1 VRASTTSS
9 HAARKLLT
17 AILAALAALVVL
29 GPAGASASG
38 PRPPA
43 SGAGATVLS
52 VGRGVVGRAIPSGFV
67 GLSTEFRSLEAYAG
81 QDPQA
86 VNPVFLQLIRNL
98 APGQRPVL
106 RIGGDSTDW
115 TWFPVAHINRPPG
128 VKYSLDWRWLQVGHA
143 VAQALNARLVL
154 GINLEADSLKVA
166 AGEASAMVGGIGR
179 QWIEALEIGNEPELY
194 GSFSWYRTASGQHVT
209 GRPPGYDFSNFT
221 SDFSSIAR
229 VLPPH
234 VAAAGPSTGSP
245 TWEQQLGHFISVEP
259 RLGLVTLHAYP
270 LKHCTPSDVVTDAEL
285 LSQASS
291 QGLADGIARYAA
303 ISHAHHLPLRIDELN
318 AISCGGERGV
328 SDTFAAALWSLD
340 ALFDMARVGV
350 DGVNIHTPTAS
361 INQLFSFSLVNG
373 HWQAYVHP
381 EYYGMMM
388 FAQAAPAGS
397 QLLNISG
404 ATSGPLRAWATRAPG
419 GQVHVVLINTDTIG
433 SHTVEVRGPASAGPA
448 VLARLSAASAHSLNG
463 VTIGGE
469 GFGTE
474 TSTGVLPQPL
484 NPPLVKPGSGG
495 YVVQLPA
502 ASAAM
507 LTFSGG

>member
-1 VRASTTSS
+1 MSSRA
-9 HAARKLLT
+9 AGRLLT
-17 AILAALAALVVL
+17 ATLTALAVL
-29 GPAGASASG
+29 GTAGSSTAAASPTASN
-38 PRPPA
+38 
-43 SGAGATVLS
+43 AGATVGT

-67 GLSTEFRSLEAYAG
+67 GLSTELRSFEDYAG

-86 VNPVFLQLIRNL
+86 INPVFLQLIRNL

-234 VAAAGPSTGSP
+234 VVAAGPSTGSP

-259 RLGLVTLHAYP
+259 RLGLVTVHAYP

-303 ISHAHHLPLRIDELN
+303 ISHA
-318 AISCGGERGV
+318 
-328 SDTFAAALWSLD
+328 
-340 ALFDMARVGV
+340 
-350 DGVNIHTPTAS
+350 
-361 INQLFSFSLVNG
+361 
-373 HWQAYVHP
+373 
-381 EYYGMMM
+381 
-388 FAQAAPAGS
+388 
-397 QLLNISG
+397 
-404 ATSGPLRAWATRAPG
+404 
-419 GQVHVVLINTDTIG
+419 
-433 SHTVEVRGPASAGPA
+433 
-448 VLARLSAASAHSLNG
+448 
-463 VTIGGE
+463 
-469 GFGTE
+469 
-474 TSTGVLPQPL
+474 
-484 NPPLVKPGSGG
+484 
-495 YVVQLPA
+495 
-502 ASAAM
+502 
-507 LTFSGG
+507 